1 MTNIRISQEALE
13 VLFTKYPNLRISQI
27 ASEVLLQFEYNPANI
42 RISQE
47 ALEVLFT
54 TSSNLRM
61 SQVAIEILGSLEGIA
76 PPPPT
81 VGRVLGPPVQ
91 TI

>member
-13 VLFTKYPNLRISQI
+13 VLLTKYPNLRISQTTG
-27 ASEVLLQFEYNPANI
+27 EVLVQFEYNPANL

-47 ALEVLFT
+47 VLEILLT
-54 TSSNLRM
+54 TSPNLRM
-61 SQVAIEILGSLEGIA
+61 SQVAIEVLGAVTGIT
-76 PPPPT
+76 PT

-91 TI
+91 VI